1 MYFYSFD
8 ENKIRYLIQKS
19 SFLETKIYFLCCFN
33 LNLNKNALNVFK
45 IIFPIFS
52 EFFST
57 SGRCNYECNK
67 CLLQS
72 SRQSVIIVVY
82 SCMYNTQKARAVK
95 LIRRKHLLSSIIT
108 FASFFPFFCCNRAR
122 STQWK
127 ILDFKLNVF
136 LYFFCNRF

>member
-1 MYFYSFD
+1 MLKVKMYFDSFD

-45 IIFPIFS
+45 IIFPIFPS
-52 EFFST
+52 FST

-67 CLLQS
+67 CLLPS
-72 SRQSVIIVVY
+72 SRPSVIIVVY
-82 SCMYNTQKARAVK
+82 YCMYNTQKARAVK

-108 FASFFPFFCCNRAR
+108 FASFFPFFAVTEPDPLNGKFSILN
-122 STQWK
+122 STN
-127 ILDFKLNVF
+127 FF
-136 LYFFCNRF
+136 YF